1 MELLPA
7 IRKSIIAFAL
17 LPALLYAGIPP
28 TLQSDASQRMTKD
41 IMDRAYITPKRIVT
55 KYAGCKNN
63 LIKNE
68 HYLLE
73 RGNGQSEMN
82 RKKCCIMTSTE
93 TEKASLL
100 LDFGSELHGGLKLVM
115 GSSNRR
121 EPFFG
126 KNTFRRICWRSQQ
139 YHFKFRMESGF
150 STDDHAKRDIIM
162 EIPRDGMIE
171 IGNTR
176 FPLCPP
182 RLAAKQ
188 RHYLFKR
195 NFSYPALP

>member
-73 RGNGQSEMN
+73 RGLAYMLTLNKALFLKEQQIKFINYLRNKVIWLYIPIEFQMQEVSDSLRGMN
-82 RKKCCIMTSTE
+82 ENVRYK
-93 TEKASLL
+93 
-100 LDFGSELHGGLKLVM
+100 
-115 GSSNRR
+115 
-121 EPFFG
+121 
-126 KNTFRRICWRSQQ
+126 
-139 YHFKFRMESGF
+139 
-150 STDDHAKRDIIM
+150 TDDNIVRLLGECNIPYYTIHGNMKKRESILDEIM
-162 EIPRDGMIE
+162 IQYEI
-171 IGNTR
+171 N
-176 FPLCPP
+176 
-182 RLAAKQ
+182 K
-188 RHYLFKR
+188 K
-195 NFSYPALP
+195 

>member
-7 IRKSIIAFAL
+7 IRKSIITFAL

-41 IMDRAYITPKRIVT
+41 IMDRVYITPKRIVT

-63 LIKNE
+63 LIKDE

-100 LDFGSELHGGLKLVM
+100 LDFGSELHGGLCRTGV
-115 GSSNRR
+115 SV
-121 EPFFG
+121 E
-126 KNTFRRICWRSQQ
+126 Q
-139 YHFKFRMESGF
+139 
-150 STDDHAKRDIIM
+150 
-162 EIPRDGMIE
+162 
-171 IGNTR
+171 
-176 FPLCPP
+176 
-182 RLAAKQ
+182 
-188 RHYLFKR
+188 
-195 NFSYPALP
+195 

>member
-82 RKKCCIMTSTE
+82 RKKSVSYTHLTLP
-93 TEKASLL
+93 TNSL
-100 LDFGSELHGGLKLVM
+100 V
-115 GSSNRR
+115 
-121 EPFFG
+121 
-126 KNTFRRICWRSQQ
+126 
-139 YHFKFRMESGF
+139 
-150 STDDHAKRDIIM
+150 
-162 EIPRDGMIE
+162 
-171 IGNTR
+171 
-176 FPLCPP
+176 
-182 RLAAKQ
+182 
-188 RHYLFKR
+188 
-195 NFSYPALP
+195 

>member
-1 MELLPA
+1 MELLPT
-7 IRKSIIAFAL
+7 IRKSIIAFVL

-41 IMDRAYITPKRIVT
+41 IMNRAYITPKRIVT

-63 LIKNE
+63 LIKDE

-82 RKKCCIMTSTE
+82 RKRCCIMTSTE

-115 GSSNRR
+115 GSSSRR
-121 EPFFG
+121 EPSLVRIRFENLLEKPTVALQIPNG
-126 KNTFRRICWRSQQ
+126 KWDFQQ
-139 YHFKFRMESGF
+139 TIMPNVISSWKF
-150 STDDHAKRDIIM
+150 
-162 EIPRDGMIE
+162 P
-171 IGNTR
+171 
-176 FPLCPP
+176 
-182 RLAAKQ
+182 
-188 RHYLFKR
+188 
-195 NFSYPALP
+195 

>member
-1 MELLPA
+1 MELLPT
-7 IRKSIIAFAL
+7 IRKSIIAFVL

-41 IMDRAYITPKRIVT
+41 IMNRAYITPKRIVT

-63 LIKNE
+63 LIKDE

-82 RKKCCIMTSTE
+82 RKRCCIMTSTE

-115 GSSNRR
+115 GSSSRR
-121 EPFFG
+121 EPSLVRIRFG
-126 KNTFRRICWRSQQ
+126 ESVEKPTVALQIPNGKWDFQQ
-139 YHFKFRMESGF
+139 TIMPNVISSWKFPV
-150 STDDHAKRDIIM
+150 TA
-162 EIPRDGMIE
+162 
-171 IGNTR
+171 
-176 FPLCPP
+176 
-182 RLAAKQ
+182 
-188 RHYLFKR
+188 
-195 NFSYPALP
+195 